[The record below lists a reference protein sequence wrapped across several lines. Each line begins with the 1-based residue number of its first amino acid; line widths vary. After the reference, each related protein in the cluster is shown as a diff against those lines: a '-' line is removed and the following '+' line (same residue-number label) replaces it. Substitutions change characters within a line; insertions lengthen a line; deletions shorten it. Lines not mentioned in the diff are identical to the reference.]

1 MLHRAVFAMKL
12 HYGQQRWK
20 HSIVRELSLVLRD
33 FWPKVSL
40 ANTSLPSNDALGPLE
55 RAKML
60 TRVRIRRIVD
70 GHDLIAALITSY
82 IQPSTGNKFSR
93 NCSTLATRSCAGTSG
108 LTSSTISVGLSQASN
123 SGKNRAYGERGE
135 RNKDNSSKPRPSPLP
150 RPHAVNITLTP
161 F

>member
-1 MLHRAVFAMKL
+1 MLHRARFAMKL

-20 HSIVRELSLVLRD
+20 HSIVREFSFLLRD

-40 ANTSLPSNDALGPLE
+40 TNTLLSNDALGPLE

-82 IQPSTGNKFSR
+82 IQPSTGNKFIR

-108 LTSSTISVGLSQASN
+108 LTSSTISVGLSQDSN
-123 SGKNRAYGERGE
+123 SGNNRVYGERGE